1 MSKNILRFNASNF
14 QSICDKLASSDSQ
27 LAGVISQY
35 GYPPM
40 WHRPPG
46 FETLLHIILEQQ
58 VSLASALAALN
69 KLREKVVRI
78 TPQNIL
84 LLTDKELKSCYFSR
98 QKISYARHL
107 STSVLSKQ
115 LVLEE
120 LDNLPDEQVRIEL
133 KKIKGIGDWSAE
145 VYMMMAMRRADHF
158 PIGDIALINSIKAVK
173 DLPAET
179 SREEIIHL
187 AAKWTPY
194 RTVAAFILWHAYLS
208 KRKKIGPTVTG

>member
-1 MSKNILRFNASNF
+1 LTSSIKQFNGANF
-14 QSICDKLASSDSQ
+14 TSICDNLAKKDRHLSS
-27 LAGVISQY
+27 VIQQF

-40 WHRPPG
+40 WQRQPG

-69 KLREKVVRI
+69 KLKEKITVI
-78 TPQNIL
+78 TPENL
-84 LLTDKELKSCYFSR
+84 LALTDAELKVCYFSR

-107 STSVLSKQ
+107 STSILSKQ
-115 LVLEE
+115 LQLDELE
-120 LDNLPDEQVRIEL
+120 NMPDDEVRTEL

-145 VYMMMAMRRADHF
+145 VYMMMAMQRADHF

-173 DLPAET
+173 NLPADT
-179 SREEIIHL
+179 SREDIVQL
-187 AAKWTPY
+187 AAKWKPY

-208 KRKKIGPTVTG
+208 RRKKPPV